1 MTNKRHPDIKI
12 RKAPT
17 LTPPVIKV
25 TNLAI
30 DTDEKHTVEFFVH
43 DNRLHCSDPNA
54 LDYYHVNSSGNGDG
68 LWIHP
73 SLLAWARKNGWY
85 WDWENA
91 ETISLNW

>member
-1 MTNKRHPDIKI
+1 MAKRFPDMKI

-17 LTPPVIKV
+17 LIAPVI
-25 TNLAI
+25 TI
-30 DTDEKHTVEFFVH
+30 DKLSEEEHTVEFFVK
-43 DNRLHCSDPNA
+43 DNRLHCSDPVA
-54 LDYYHVNSSGNGDG
+54 IDYYHVNDFGKDDG